1 MTTKTLTPAQAIL
14 LGALDDEYRTLGA
27 LLRTGQLTGPT
38 PLEARRAAK
47 TLVAKGLAEIGLA
60 DGIEH
65 TGYRRPAALEALR
78 ADLLAAGVTAES
90 PLVLDDLGEQM
101 AREERWTEQ

>member
-1 MTTKTLTPAQAIL
+1 MTTKTLTPTQAAV

-38 PLEARRAAK
+38 PLEAWRAAK

-60 DGIEH
+60 DGIPRN

-90 PLVLDDLGEQM
+90 PDVLDPEAEQL
-101 AREERWTEQ
+101 ARQERWT